1 MAIYEL
7 DSEFFVNLGKTAPY
21 KMTEIIGKDYPDHFL
36 IPGEGKNFLVL
47 NKEKAWLIHA
57 DSLVS
62 VTEELEGY
70 LGMSVDDF
78 ILISLGAQHHNRF
91 CVEDYDFWKELI
103 EKFRLVY
110 YFD

>member
-1 MAIYEL
+1 MVIYEL
-7 DSEFFVNLGKTAPY
+7 DSEIFVNLGKNAPY
-21 KMTEIIGKDYPDHFL
+21 ERTEIIGKDYPDNFL
-36 IPGEGKNFLVL
+36 IPGEEKNFLVL

-70 LGMSVDDF
+70 LGISVDDF
-78 ILISLGAQHHNRF
+78 VLISLGAQHHNRF
-91 CVEDYDFWKELI
+91 CVEDFNFWKELI
-103 EKFRLVY
+103 ENFRLAY